1 MKGQSA
7 NASRKA
13 ENTIQFNLVSM
24 QKGCQY
30 RMVLPS
36 FFPRVEPPLYQN
48 QPLCN
53 LMYGIHTYP
62 CNSLT
67 IEVLNKLH

>member
-1 MKGQSA
+1 
-7 NASRKA
+7 
-13 ENTIQFNLVSM
+13 
-24 QKGCQY
+24 
-30 RMVLPS
+30 MVLPS

>member
-1 MKGQSA
+1 
-7 NASRKA
+7 
-13 ENTIQFNLVSM
+13 
-24 QKGCQY
+24 
-30 RMVLPS
+30 MVLPS

-67 IEVLNKLH
+67 IEVLNKLHWWTECTSQYLYL